1 MNKREILKGNWREDK
16 MEEYK
21 GFEIKCLNCGST
33 DVKEVH
39 DYDYDWDE
47 NMIDLGTYLVCNN
60 CGQCNR

>member
-1 MNKREILKGNWREDK
+1 MDEED
-16 MEEYK
+16 K

-33 DVKEVH
+33 DVKEVN

-47 NMIDLGTYLVCNN
+47 NLIDLGTYLICNN